1 MKTNKDKPISWINGV
16 RQNLQVNTPAGWIIL
31 EDIKGAGVQM
41 LPDDCIYS
49 HHNSSKEDY
58 DLVGA
63 FKIIFEFFRL
73 DRSGNVKISARING
87 IEGQP
92 LFHEFNGIARGLG
105 CPEPRDNKKKTSQS
119 VAAWPA
125 EKERKSFKKD
135 DHSGMANWVRVF
147 LCQPPA
153 DFTLFV
159 ALSRN
164 LLAKFGT

>member
-1 MKTNKDKPISWINGV
+1 
-16 RQNLQVNTPAGWIIL
+16 
-31 EDIKGAGVQM
+31 M
-41 LPDDCIYS
+41 LPNDCAHINRNES
-49 HHNSSKEDY
+49 GVDY
-58 DLVGA
+58 NLVGK
-63 FKIIFEFFRL
+63 FRIVFEFFRL
-73 DRSGNVKISARING
+73 ESSGKVKISARVAG

-105 CPEPRDNKKKTSQS
+105 CPEPRDTKKKTSQS

-135 DHSGMANWVRVF
+135 DHSGMAKWVRGF

-159 ALSRN
+159 AHSRN
-164 LLAKFGT
+164 LLAS